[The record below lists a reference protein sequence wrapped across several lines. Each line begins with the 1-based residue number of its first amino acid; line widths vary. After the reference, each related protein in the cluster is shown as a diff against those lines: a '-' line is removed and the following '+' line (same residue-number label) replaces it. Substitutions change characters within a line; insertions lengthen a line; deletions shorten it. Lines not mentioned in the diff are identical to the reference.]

1 MAAESPAHRRRGAE
15 LESSIL
21 EAVWAELTEAGYAR
35 LTMEGVAARARTG
48 KQVLY
53 RRWPNRL
60 ELVLAAVRS
69 RTGSIV
75 DRVPDTGSLREDALA
90 LLRNMARRQLD
101 LGTEVIR
108 GLLLEVADLDPNSL
122 TRMSELWN
130 SVVERAAKRGEIG
143 GAPVPEQVIGVLSEL
158 LRYRLVVSEEQ
169 VTEETLEGLVDDVF
183 LPLVR
188 VHAAGQ
194 ARGMKD

>member
-1 MAAESPAHRRRGAE
+1 
-15 LESSIL
+15 
-21 EAVWAELTEAGYAR
+21 
-35 LTMEGVAARARTG
+35 
-48 KQVLY
+48 
-53 RRWPNRL
+53 
-60 ELVLAAVRS
+60 
-69 RTGSIV
+69 
-75 DRVPDTGSLREDALA
+75 
-90 LLRNMARRQLD
+90 
-101 LGTEVIR
+101 
-108 GLLLEVADLDPNSL
+108 
-122 TRMSELWN
+122 
-130 SVVERAAKRGEIG
+130 VVERAAKRGEIG